1 MSCRELPEQTCI
13 CASCSHYFLS
23 VQQPS
28 VLGDLP
34 LEPVFD
40 VEQHLVFLPLPLNVG
55 PHLAQLVLQLVD
67 DGLELAQMQAVA
79 GLGLHELALQGLF
92 LPEEEE
98 EEQ

>member
-1 MSCRELPEQTCI
+1 MPEQACV

-40 VEQHLVFLPLPLNVG
+40 VEQHLVILRLPLNVG

-67 DGLELAQMQAVA
+67 EALELVQLQAVA

-98 EEQ
+98 EEE